1 MLQVGFYTFRM
12 FTQLGSCSLCL
23 WCSCFAT
30 NHFWTLFIKCLELLA
45 SFWADKMPSG
55 CTFTWKRNNKLLS
68 LLVMFC
74 FYFYFRVAVGL
85 RNFQLPTLCL
95 PFLLFVVLFIEPFC
109 HFEGGTK
116 LQQQVVPFVFGFLHP
131 TVEIWFFT
139 QSDFYVLDL
148 IAWHSSTIAAK
159 RGFRFCPSVLHVS
172 FVVFSLRFD
181 WCHFYFHVFGVLI
194 WFCVSPFGSGK
205 VGWKG
210 QSSLT
215 FFLLSVGASSSSKT
229 NTRVFVAF
237 QPSSTWMWCEAS
249 IFTCSVWNF
258 DEFGLKNMSSWK
270 TCVGKCL
277 KNISFARWR
286 PLRHLACLWGSGTES
301 LLSPNCPAAA
311 SAQEAPFSPWWCM
324 YHLLLW
330 SWTSA

>member
-1 MLQVGFYTFRM
+1 
-12 FTQLGSCSLCL
+12 
-23 WCSCFAT
+23 
-30 NHFWTLFIKCLELLA
+30 
-45 SFWADKMPSG
+45 MPSG

-181 WCHFYFHVFGVLI
+181 
-194 WFCVSPFGSGK
+194 
-205 VGWKG
+205 
-210 QSSLT
+210 
-215 FFLLSVGASSSSKT
+215 
-229 NTRVFVAF
+229 
-237 QPSSTWMWCEAS
+237 
-249 IFTCSVWNF
+249 
-258 DEFGLKNMSSWK
+258 
-270 TCVGKCL
+270 
-277 KNISFARWR
+277 
-286 PLRHLACLWGSGTES
+286 
-301 LLSPNCPAAA
+301 
-311 SAQEAPFSPWWCM
+311 
-324 YHLLLW
+324 
-330 SWTSA
+330 